1 MRVGSRLLPPA
12 LAVCALLADA
22 GGVHGLAG
30 WLVLIALPCAAGAA
44 FVAVSDLLEGKS
56 RLPGVTSPVALTL
69 LVLASTVRDHAP
81 RGAHVPTLAVTA
93 LVAAVIVYAIP
104 VLLWVLEP
112 LRAPRTVARLRT
124 EP

>member
-1 MRVGSRLLPPA
+1 VGSRLLPPA

-22 GGVHGLAG
+22 GGLHGLAG

-44 FVAVSDLLEGKS
+44 FVGISDLLEGKG
-56 RLPGVTSPVALTL
+56 RLVGVSSSVALAL

-93 LVAAVIVYAIP
+93 LVATVIVYAVPALI
-104 VLLWVLEP
+104 WVLEP
-112 LRAPRTVARLRT
+112 LHAPRSVTRLRT
-124 EP
+124 EPS

>member
-1 MRVGSRLLPPA
+1 MHVGSRLLPPA

-44 FVAVSDLLEGKS
+44 FVGVSDLLEGKG
-56 RLPGVTSPVALTL
+56 RLPGVTSSVALSL

-81 RGAHVPTLAVTA
+81 RGAHVPTLAVSAVVAA
-93 LVAAVIVYAIP
+93 LVVYAIP
-104 VLLWVLEP
+104 ALLWVLEP
-112 LRAPRTVARLRT
+112 LRAPRTVASLRT
-124 EP
+124 DP

>member
-22 GGVHGLAG
+22 VGLHGLAG
-30 WLVLIALPCAAGAA
+30 WLVLLALPCAAGVA
-44 FVAVSDLLEGKS
+44 FVAICDLLDGKR
-56 RLPGVTSPVALTL
+56 RLAGVSSSSALAL

-81 RGAHVPTLAVTA
+81 RGAHVPTLGVTA

-104 VLLWVLEP
+104 AVVWVLEP
-112 LRAPRTVARLRT
+112 LRTPRAVARLRT

>member
-1 MRVGSRLLPPA
+1 MASRLLPPA
-12 LAVCALLADA
+12 LAACALLADA

-44 FVAVSDLLEGKS
+44 FVGVSDLLEGKS
-56 RLPGVTSPVALTL
+56 RLPGVTCSVALLL

-93 LVAAVIVYAIP
+93 VIAAIIVYAVP
-104 VLLWVLEP
+104 ALLWVLEP

>member
-1 MRVGSRLLPPA
+1 MGSRLLPPA

-44 FVAVSDLLEGKS
+44 FVGVSDLLEGKS
-56 RLPGVTSPVALTL
+56 RLPGITASAALAL

-104 VLLWVLEP
+104 ALVWVLEP
-112 LRAPRTVARLRT
+112 LRTPRAVARLRT

>member
-1 MRVGSRLLPPA
+1 MRLPPASRRNVACPSHVSSIVRAYPGRAVRRRRERMPVGSRLLPPA

-56 RLPGVTSPVALTL
+56 RLPGVTST
-69 LVLASTVRDHAP
+69 
-81 RGAHVPTLAVTA
+81 
-93 LVAAVIVYAIP
+93 
-104 VLLWVLEP
+104 
-112 LRAPRTVARLRT
+112 
-124 EP
+124 